1 MLVDQKFF
9 HPLVI
14 HQSTRE
20 NNKGIQNSQ
29 KYIKS
34 SIHLLLISLTFQSPV
49 WKIMPSPQRSTKP
62 QQSGIEWVTRMGST
76 SKGPAWNLFLI
87 LKTLSLD
94 ERKIPNSFKRFFISC
109 PINNNAFQNSEDL
122 ILFMQVVQQCKM
134 AMMWL
139 AIKTIFSVT
148 SMVKDD
154 AKIGV
159 VESSAGMTY

>member
-1 MLVDQKFF
+1 MLVGQNFF

-62 QQSGIEWVTRMGST
+62 QQSGIE
-76 SKGPAWNLFLI
+76 
-87 LKTLSLD
+87 
-94 ERKIPNSFKRFFISC
+94 
-109 PINNNAFQNSEDL
+109 
-122 ILFMQVVQQCKM
+122 
-134 AMMWL
+134 
-139 AIKTIFSVT
+139 
-148 SMVKDD
+148 
-154 AKIGV
+154 
-159 VESSAGMTY
+159 